1 MDFKPRILV
10 IISEPSLS
18 QLVTSTLQLMGAD
31 VCLVSSNN
39 EASIQFENR
48 KFDGVFIDWDSPELD
63 PVETTR
69 RIRGSKSNG
78 KVPIAV
84 LGGGLKSTQ
93 LGQGFRSGAVF
104 FLAKPFGVP
113 ELTTLLNATRGM
125 MVEERRRYQRV
136 HLSVPALIQWGL
148 ERRPTSVTGRTVN
161 ISTSGM
167 LLKVSP
173 RPEQGIAAW
182 TELRLPGEGAV
193 LHLKGLVVRSGPADQ
208 VGMKLIQ
215 VGESERRRIESY
227 VTTHAASS
235 LFPA

>member
-1 MDFKPRILV
+1 M
-10 IISEPSLS
+10 
-18 QLVTSTLQLMGAD
+18 TSTLQLMGAD
-31 VCLVSSNN
+31 ACLVSSNN

-48 KFDGVFIDWDSPELD
+48 KFDGVFIDWDSTELD

-93 LGQGFRSGAVF
+93 VGQGFRAGAVL

-136 HLSVPALIQWGL
+136 FLNVPTLLQWGQ
-148 ERRPTSVTGRTVN
+148 ERRPMSATGRTVN
-161 ISTSGM
+161 ISSTGM
-167 LLKVSP
+167 LSKVSP
-173 RPEQGIAAW
+173 KPDQGTAVW
-182 TELRLPGEGAV
+182 TELRLPGDSV
-193 LHLKGLVVRSGPADQ
+193 NLRLRGLVVRSSPADQ
-208 VGMKLIQ
+208 VGVQFMQL
-215 VGESERRRIESY
+215 GESERKRIESY
-227 VTTHAASS
+227 VTSQPASP
-235 LFPA
+235 LFSA